1 MSNWLLSDARAKEEE
16 EIEKDRNLQSRM
28 QRKRFF
34 IYLFFFPVFIFVLK
48 NQVSVFVDKIR
59 DHSLPY
65 PISHKKLLSISHH
78 FYSFL
83 KKIFVLFFIPHPC
96 VFPSSLVKWAGT
108 LLLTVRC
115 AVTWADREWCWEGFW
130 RIFAS
135 KLENVL
141 QLGLDFG
148 HFVSVISKQ

>member
-28 QRKRFF
+28 QRKRFIYF
-34 IYLFFFPVFIFVLK
+34 FSQYLFLCSRIRFQCLWIRLGIILSHIQFLTK
-48 NQVSVFVDKIR
+48 NFSPFLTI
-59 DHSLPY
+59 
-65 PISHKKLLSISHH
+65 

-148 HFVSVISKQ
+148 HFVPVISKQ